1 MLPAPGPPVVGSGAT
16 LFPVPGR
23 IVGRGGYVAGMT
35 AKRRP
40 RADDRAAPAGHYPRM
55 SHLDASSPGVVVRVA
70 GWCVRHRGRVL
81 IGWLVIVVAAIA
93 VTSGIGTRAANQ
105 FSLGGTESQQAQD
118 LLTQAFP
125 AQSGDVDQVVFGAR
139 TGRITD
145 PAVRA
150 QIAPVLSRIR
160 GLPHVSDVTG
170 PYQNGAAQISRD
182 GRIAFA
188 TVTFD
193 EQAPAL
199 SQPTVERV
207 ISTAEQARS
216 PGLEVEL
223 GGAAIEETQT
233 VSFGGAS
240 ALGLAAAVVVLLI
253 AFGSFLAMGL
263 PIVTALLGLGTGFGA
278 IALASQVID
287 MPNFSAQLAAMIGLG
302 VGIDYSLFIVTRFR
316 QSYNDDTGAATL
328 TAMSTAGRAVLFAGS
343 TVIIALLG
351 MFALGVSFLN
361 GLAVASAI
369 AVFFTMLAALT
380 ALPALLS
387 RIGRRISRGR
397 VARSQRGLSGEDG
410 NGFWARWARLIRRH
424 PWPAALTGLAIMLV
438 IAVPALSLRMAL
450 SDAGNDPAGTTT
462 RKAYDLLAE
471 GFGRGF
477 NGPLEVVAQLP
488 RANDQTA
495 RGRVDAVLSH
505 TPGIVAV
512 APAVTSPSG
521 RIAVYQ
527 AFPRT
532 APQAAATSDLV
543 TRLRDTVLPPVAHS
557 TGATL
562 LVGGPTAGS
571 IDFTSVLSNKLP
583 VFIAIVVGLAALLL
597 LVVFRSLVI
606 PVQAAVMN
614 LLSIGAAL
622 GLTVAVFQ
630 NGWFTG
636 VIGVDKG
643 PIDSWVPVM
652 LFAIVFGLSM
662 DYEVFLVSRIHEE
675 WTKRRDP
682 SHAVVQGLA
691 TTGRVITAAATIM
704 ICVFLAFVLLPER
717 PVKIFGLSLATA
729 VFLDAFVVRSL
740 LLPAVLLLLGRRTWW
755 LPGWL
760 DRRLP
765 QVPMEPREAAAPA
778 GPQPGRR

>member
-1 MLPAPGPPVVGSGAT
+1 MNMPEPSG
-16 LFPVPGR
+16 LVPR
-23 IVGRGGYVAGMT
+23 IAR
-35 AKRRP
+35 
-40 RADDRAAPAGHYPRM
+40 
-55 SHLDASSPGVVVRVA
+55 
-70 GWCVRHRGRVL
+70 WCVRHRRRVL
-81 IGWLVIVVAAIA
+81 VGWVLVVLAAFA
-93 VTSGIGTRAANQ
+93 ASSGIGTRAANQ
-105 FSLGGTESQQAQD
+105 FSLGGTESQRAQD
-118 LLTQAFP
+118 LLTRAFR
-125 AQSGDVDQVVFGAR
+125 AQSGDIDQVVFRAR
-139 TGRITD
+139 ETGITD
-145 PAVRA
+145 PAIRA
-150 QIAPVLSRIR
+150 RIAPALAHIAR
-160 GLPHVSDVTG
+160 LPHVSGVSG
-170 PYQNGAAQISRD
+170 PYDRGTAQISRD

-188 TVTFD
+188 TVAFD
-193 EQAPAL
+193 KQAPEL
-199 SQPTVERV
+199 SKATVERV
-207 ISTAEQARS
+207 ISAAKEARS
-216 PGLEVEL
+216 PALEVEL
-223 GGAAIEETQT
+223 GGAAVEQTRT
-233 VSFGGAS
+233 VSAGGAS
-240 ALGLAAAVVVLLI
+240 AVGLAAAIVVLLI

-287 MPNFSAQLAAMIGLG
+287 MPNFSAELAAMIGLG
-302 VGIDYSLFIVTRFR
+302 VGIDYSLFVVTRFR
-316 QSYNDDTGAATL
+316 QSYDGDSEAATM
-328 TAMSTAGRAVLFAGS
+328 TAMSTAGRAVLFAGT

-369 AVFFTMLAALT
+369 AVLFTMLAALT
-380 ALPALLS
+380 ALPALMS
-387 RIGRRISRGR
+387 RIGTRMSKGR

-410 NGFWARWARLIRRH
+410 HGFWPRWARLIRRH
-424 PWPAALTGLAIMLV
+424 PWPAALAGLAIMLV

-462 RKAYDLLAE
+462 RKAYDLLAK
-471 GFGRGF
+471 GFGPGF

-488 RANDQTA
+488 RADQPRA
-495 RGRVDAVLSH
+495 LAQVDAALRK
-505 TPGIVAV
+505 TPGIASV
-512 APAVTSPSG
+512 APVATSPSG

-532 APQAAATSDLV
+532 SPQAATTSDLV
-543 TRLRDTVLPPVAHS
+543 TTLRDTVLPPVADA
-557 TGATL
+557 TGTTL

-583 VFIAIVVGLAALLL
+583 LFIAVVVGLAALLL

-622 GLTVAVFQ
+622 GVTVAIFQ
-630 NGWFTG
+630 YGWLSDVVG
-636 VIGVDKG
+636 ADKG

-675 WTKRRDP
+675 WVRRRDP
-682 SHAVVQGLA
+682 SRAVVEGVA

-704 ICVFLAFVLLPER
+704 VCVFLAFVLLPER

-729 VFLDAFVVRSL
+729 VFLDAIVIRSL
-740 LLPAVLLLLGRRTWW
+740 LLPAVLELAGRWTWA

-760 DRRLP
+760 ERKLP
-765 QVPMEPREAAAPA
+765 RAPA
-778 GPQPGRR
+778 TPQQAADRTKAA